1 MFKLLILLGSF
12 SFGMSAA
19 IMETNPAWAEEDI
32 EFFVGARSTANN
44 EWQWTS
50 KLEVP
55 LIPDLAA
62 YGYAANVPPN
72 EDITVTDIL
81 SLPARIAVVPTN
93 ARVSKDGRT
102 VTITKTRRSSSEGRL
117 GSMYII
123 APGDPAGSYS
133 LSVLFNGEPVKT
145 FHFQVIYAGTAAP
158 ETDVK
163 KLIADLVEKKR
174 QAEGY
179 WQACFDTPYSTPAE
193 YTLLS
198 YRQAF
203 TQADRLIARHHQYAE
218 NWKMCLQGTQAKI
231 GIAHKALSNLMATL
245 PRGND
250 PSDPETK
257 ALVEIFSRT
266 LSRLS
271 KNTESIGNSVIRL
284 HVEQGNYFQSLR
296 TARHGQSNEL
306 IQLPNTVQQ
315 LEQRI
320 VGTIRASVDSLVEDL
335 EEAYKLVPS
344 VKLGARRDNA
354 RIMQSVTRAVSV
366 FYEKD
371 ARNDL
376 QRLGESLKEFE
387 FAMFRT
393 YQLLKNESLI
403 ATVPE
408 FDGHYR
414 AIATDLKE
422 IRDIFEAFIEIEK
435 LTPAQTSELTD
446 KPEFQEL
453 LAKSVQQLEQAGTR
467 LDQRF
472 IVVDNLL
479 SR

>member
-163 KLIADLVEKKR
+163 KLIADLVE
-174 QAEGY
+174 
-179 WQACFDTPYSTPAE
+179 
-193 YTLLS
+193 
-198 YRQAF
+198 
-203 TQADRLIARHHQYAE
+203 
-218 NWKMCLQGTQAKI
+218 
-231 GIAHKALSNLMATL
+231 
-245 PRGND
+245 ND
-250 PSDPETK
+250 KQKVTGKP
-257 ALVEIFSRT
+257 V
-266 LSRLS
+266 
-271 KNTESIGNSVIRL
+271 SIPPIRL
-284 HVEQGNYFQSLR
+284 RPSIHSSPTGKLS
-296 TARHGQSNEL
+296 HKL
-306 IQLPNTVQQ
+306 IVSSHD
-315 LEQRI
+315 
-320 VGTIRASVDSLVEDL
+320 TISTQKTGKCAC
-335 EEAYKLVPS
+335 
-344 VKLGARRDNA
+344 
-354 RIMQSVTRAVSV
+354 
-366 FYEKD
+366 
-371 ARNDL
+371 
-376 QRLGESLKEFE
+376 KE
-387 FAMFRT
+387 R
-393 YQLLKNESLI
+393 
-403 ATVPE
+403 
-408 FDGHYR
+408 
-414 AIATDLKE
+414 
-422 IRDIFEAFIEIEK
+422 
-435 LTPAQTSELTD
+435 
-446 KPEFQEL
+446 KP
-453 LAKSVQQLEQAGTR
+453 K
-467 LDQRF
+467 
-472 IVVDNLL
+472 
-479 SR
+479 